1 MNLNFP
7 KELKKDLLV
16 NLARDS
22 VNTPT
27 LIIDN
32 YVENNYTLGHKFWL
46 VSNLVPLDELK
57 EIDKLY
63 QLDEIIVTAY
73 LLDYEETVKAQLEE
87 ALNSTLNQL

>member
-1 MNLNFP
+1 MNFP

-16 NLARDS
+16 NLACDGI
-22 VNTPT
+22 NTPT
-27 LIIDN
+27 FIIGN

-73 LLDYEETVKAQLEE
+73 LLDYEETVKVQLEE
-87 ALNSTLNQL
+87 AINSTLNQL

>member
-16 NLARDS
+16 NLACDGI
-22 VNTPT
+22 NTPT
-27 LIIDN
+27 FIIGN

-46 VSNLVPLDELK
+46 VSNLLPLDELK
-57 EIDKLY
+57 EIDKPY

-87 ALNSTLNQL
+87 AINSTLNQL

>member
-1 MNLNFP
+1 MNFP

-32 YVENNYTLGHKFWL
+32 YVENNYILGHKFWL
-46 VSNLVPLDELK
+46 VSNLLPLDELK

>member
-16 NLARDS
+16 NLACDGI
-22 VNTPT
+22 NTPT
-27 LIIDN
+27 FIIGN